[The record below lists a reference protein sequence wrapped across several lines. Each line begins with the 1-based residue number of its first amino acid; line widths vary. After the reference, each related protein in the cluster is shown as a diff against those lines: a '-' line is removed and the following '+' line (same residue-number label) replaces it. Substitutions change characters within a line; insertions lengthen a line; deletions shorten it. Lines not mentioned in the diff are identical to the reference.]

1 MAALNGQIPSG
12 LLLLL
17 SVWTWPDVGGGQDGL
32 AAWLGLHTCVHVEQS
47 RALFSPISSNFGSRF
62 PVLTDWL
69 PCGAEPYCRAWLSF
83 QQTLVDLADDHY
95 HAADLPTAICVR
107 HISSTY
113 SLLSE

>member
-1 MAALNGQIPSG
+1 MAWQPGLVSTPACTWNRAALFFP
-12 LLLLL
+12 
-17 SVWTWPDVGGGQDGL
+17 
-32 AAWLGLHTCVHVEQS
+32 A
-47 RALFSPISSNFGSRF
+47 SSNFGSRF